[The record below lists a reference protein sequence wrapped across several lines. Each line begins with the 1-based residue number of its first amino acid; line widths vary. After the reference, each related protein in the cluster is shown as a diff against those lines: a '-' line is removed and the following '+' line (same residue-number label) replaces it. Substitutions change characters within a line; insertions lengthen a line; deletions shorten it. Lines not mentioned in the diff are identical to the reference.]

1 MILNF
6 GEYKGKDVQD
16 VMNFDP
22 AYIGWCIENGIIDVD
37 LETKEKAL
45 AAFYESNIIDEAI
58 FENDHSDWGM
68 RD

>member
-6 GEYKGKDVQD
+6 GKYKGKDVQD